1 MAHID
6 LKETPRV
13 DLELI
18 VDEPPLRVR
27 YAKGEGTTLIISLT
41 GVGTVRTEEPPVE
54 LFAASRGGDKNRHV
68 LFVTDYSRSW
78 LNGPNIAER
87 LREVVEMYA
96 KDIGA
101 ENIVAIGNSMGGTM
115 ALHLSQITSIDTV
128 IAFVPQ
134 YSVHLD
140 EMSDEPRWMY
150 FRRQIKDWPFSSVQ
164 AVPETTTAYI
174 IHGAAPDECR
184 HLERF
189 PRSHRM
195 KHFVLPEQGH
205 NLAQYLNESSHMAR
219 IVERAIA
226 GQPYRVRKAIE
237 RAGGI
242 SREAFEKKQNKPPLT
257 GE

>member
-1 MAHID
+1 MKHID
-6 LKETPRV
+6 LKGTSRI

-27 YAKGEGTTLIISLT
+27 YAKGQGTTLVVSLS
-41 GVGTVRTEEPPVE
+41 GVGTVRAEEPPIE
-54 LFAASRGGDKNRHV
+54 LFAASRGDENRHV
-68 LFVTDYSRSW
+68 LFATDQSRSW
-78 LNGPNIAER
+78 MNGPQIAER
-87 LREVVEMYA
+87 LKEVVEMYA
-96 KDIGA
+96 EDIGA

-140 EMSDEPRWMY
+140 EMPDEPRWMY
-150 FRRQIKDWPFSSVQ
+150 FRKQIANWPFETVQ
-164 AVPETTTAYI
+164 TVPEATTAYI
-174 IHGAAPDECR
+174 IHGTETDECR

-189 PRSHRM
+189 PRSDRM

-205 NLAQYLNESSHMAR
+205 DLAQHLNRGSHMAR

-226 GQPYRVRKAIE
+226 GQPYRARKAIE

-242 SREAFEKKQNKPPLT
+242 SREVFEEQQNKPPLT
-257 GE
+257 GV